1 MAGVASDHKLPLQ
14 AKNLKLETH
23 DSGIIMLG
31 DAAKIRVVLD
41 NLLSNAIKFSPPGG
55 VITMSLRTEGGELV
69 VDVTDQGPGIAPADR
84 PHVFEPFYQGRV
96 ESLGPV
102 KGSGLGLSIVREYV
116 MAHGGSAEI
125 IAKPGASGSH
135 FRVKLPLKAG
145 AAS

>member
-1 MAGVASDHKLPLQ
+1 MH
-14 AKNLKLETH
+14 
-23 DSGIIMLG
+23 G

-55 VITMSLRTEGGELV
+55 VIAMSVREESGELL
-69 VDVTDQGPGIAPADR
+69 VDVSDQGPGIAPDDQ

-102 KGSGLGLSIVREYV
+102 KGSGLGLSIVKEYV

-125 IAKPGASGSH
+125 LADVGEAGSH
-135 FRVKLPLKAG
+135 FRVRLPLRAG
-145 AAS
+145 AEA

>member
-1 MAGVASDHKLPLQ
+1 MQ
-14 AKNLKLETH
+14 
-23 DSGIIMLG
+23 G

-55 VITMSLRTEGGELV
+55 VISMAVRADSGELI
-69 VDVTDQGPGIAPADR
+69 VDVSDQGPGINADDR

-102 KGSGLGLSIVREYV
+102 KGSGLGLSIVKEYV

-125 IAKPGASGSH
+125 LAKEGAAGSH
-135 FRVKLPLKAG
+135 FRVRLPLRAG
-145 AAS
+145 AGA

>member
-1 MAGVASDHKLPLQ
+1 
-14 AKNLKLETH
+14 
-23 DSGIIMLG
+23 
-31 DAAKIRVVLD
+31 
-41 NLLSNAIKFSPPGG
+41 
-55 VITMSLRTEGGELV
+55 
-69 VDVTDQGPGIAPADR
+69 
-84 PHVFEPFYQGRV
+84 
-96 ESLGPV
+96 LGPV

>member
-1 MAGVASDHKLPLQ
+1 M
-14 AKNLKLETH
+14 
-23 DSGIIMLG
+23 
-31 DAAKIRVVLD
+31 LD

-55 VITMSLRTEGGELV
+55 VIALSLRAEGGELMI
-69 VDVTDQGPGIAPADR
+69 DVTDQGPGIAAVDQ

-102 KGSGLGLSIVREYV
+102 KGSGLGLSIVKEYV

-125 IAKPGASGSH
+125 IAEPGASGSH

-145 AAS
+145 AVT